1 MDGLYYF
8 LSHQMLAAHALFVR
22 ACMRSC
28 ASLLFSLWHL
38 RSVLLSVSVRILYAF
53 FSFFLL
59 LLLLHAYFFF
69 PSKHMRAGPAVAPL
83 LFSFLLLPLGSSL
96 LFIFLSTFIFN
107 VVSNYFIDNFSSA
120 RKIYSFFILFPILS
134 FCNCSIVSI

>member
-1 MDGLYYF
+1 MAYIIFSHTRCWRPTLYSCVHACAPVLLFFF
-8 LSHQMLAAHALFVR
+8 LSGICAPCSSLSLYVF
-22 ACMRSC
+22 CM
-28 ASLLFSLWHL
+28 LFS
-38 RSVLLSVSVRILYAF
+38 AF
-53 FSFFLL
+53 FFFFFYCM
-59 LLLLHAYFFF
+59 HTFF

-120 RKIYSFFILFPILS
+120 RKMYSFFILFPILS